1 MNYEEKAKKGAEAEE
16 AWNKLFADYCAK
28 FPAPPASVLP
38 QEYECAAT
46 IFPADTLT
54 TDSLALEGFSLEE
67 DNFEEPTLPE
77 DDEVPP
83 LELDNDS
90 L

>member
-1 MNYEEKAKKGAEAEE
+1 M
-16 AWNKLFADYCAK
+16 
-28 FPAPPASVLP
+28 LP